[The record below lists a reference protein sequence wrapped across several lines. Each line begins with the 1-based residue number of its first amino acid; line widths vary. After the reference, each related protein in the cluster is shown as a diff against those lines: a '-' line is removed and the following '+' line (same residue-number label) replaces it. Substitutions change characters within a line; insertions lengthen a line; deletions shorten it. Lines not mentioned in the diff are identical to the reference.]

1 METFNIIDYKS
12 QLDSISS
19 NLINEYMILEKHVQ
33 DIRHASTSEQSI
45 MNNQHSSMCSLLKS
59 KEDNILSL
67 QLELEGYKS
76 REQEYKKTI
85 ENNENNKNVEPETE
99 VNKFSLLR
107 GQAKEISSKDKE
119 IKRLTNE
126 LGKLTNE
133 LGKLTNELGK
143 LKEVKHD
150 LSMVINEVDDDD
162 KDTKGWSPTT
172 SKTPKPPTNNE
183 TPNEVVASVEM
194 ENEVAIEESFYV
206 IKIGKK
212 SYYRDDSNKVYNID
226 ANEEVGNHIGYCKPY
241 GSKGKFKLV
250 DP

>member
-12 QLDSISS
+12 QLDSLSTQ
-19 NLINEYMILEKHVQ
+19 LINEYMKLEKHVL
-33 DIRHASTSEQSI
+33 DIKQVSTKEQST
-45 MNNQHSSMCSLLKS
+45 MNNQHSSMCSLLQS
-59 KEDNILSL
+59 KEDTILSL
-67 QLELEGYKS
+67 ELELEGYKS
-76 REQEYKKTI
+76 REQEYKNTI

-107 GQAKEISSKDKE
+107 GQAKEISAKDKE
-119 IKRLTNE
+119 IKR
-126 LGKLTNE
+126 LTNE

-172 SKTPKPPTNNE
+172 SKTPTPPAKDE
-183 TPNEVVASVEM
+183 TTNEVVATVEM
-194 ENEVAIEESFYV
+194 ENDETTEESFYV

-212 SYYRDDSNKVYNID
+212 SYYRDDSYKVYNID
-226 ANEEVGNHIGYCKPY
+226 ANEEVGEHIGSCKSY
-241 GSKGKFKLV
+241 GAKGKFKLV
-250 DP
+250 NL

>member
-12 QLDSISS
+12 QLDSLSTH
-19 NLINEYMILEKHVQ
+19 LINEYMKLEKQ
-33 DIRHASTSEQSI
+33 ALDIKHLSNREQST
-45 MNNQHSSMCSLLKS
+45 MNNQHSSMCSLIQS
-59 KEDNILSL
+59 KEDIILSL

-85 ENNENNKNVEPETE
+85 ENNENNKNNKNVEPETE
-99 VNKFSLLR
+99 VNKFDLLR
-107 GQAKEISSKDKE
+107 GQAKEISAKDKE
-119 IKRLTNE
+119 IKR
-126 LGKLTNE
+126 
-133 LGKLTNELGK
+133 LTNELGK

-172 SKTPKPPTNNE
+172 SKTPKPPANNE

-212 SYYRDDSNKVYNID
+212 SYYRDDSNQVYNID
-226 ANEEVGNHIGYCKPY
+226 ANEEVGEHVGSCKAY
-241 GSKGKFKLV
+241 GTKGKFKLV

>member
-12 QLDSISS
+12 QLDSLSTH
-19 NLINEYMILEKHVQ
+19 LINEYMKLEKQVLDSKHV
-33 DIRHASTSEQSI
+33 SNTEQSLK
-45 MNNQHSSMCSLLKS
+45 NNQHSSMCSLLQS
-59 KEDNILSL
+59 KEDTILSL

-76 REQEYKKTI
+76 REHEYKNII
-85 ENNENNKNVEPETE
+85 ENNKKDPPTNSEPETE

-107 GQAKEISSKDKE
+107 GQAKEISAKDKE

-133 LGKLTNELGK
+133 LGKLTNELDK

-162 KDTKGWSPTT
+162 KETKGWSPTT
-172 SKTPKPPTNNE
+172 SKTPTPPKD
-183 TPNEVVASVEM
+183 EVDVE
-194 ENEVAIEESFYV
+194 EESFYV

-212 SYYRDDSNKVYNID
+212 SYYRDDSNQVYNID
-226 ANEEVGNHIGYCKPY
+226 ANEEVGKHIGSCKPY
-241 GSKGKFKLV
+241 GTKGKFKLV

>member
-107 GQAKEISSKDKE
+107 GQAKEISAKDKE
-119 IKRLTNE
+119 IKR
-126 LGKLTNE
+126 LTNE

-172 SKTPKPPTNNE
+172 SKTPTPQANDE
-183 TPNEVVASVEM
+183 TTNEVVASVEM
-194 ENEVAIEESFYV
+194 ENEVATEESFYV

-212 SYYRDDSNKVYNID
+212 SYYRDDSYKVYNID
-226 ANEEVGNHIGYCKPY
+226 ANKEVGEHIGSCKAY
-241 GSKGKFKLV
+241 GTKGKFKLV